1 MHIILCVL
9 SAVVVCSFSGAFG
22 NGYGLWGHRHRW
34 NSPDACLRI
43 LLLQKSQQTQPLN
56 QS

>member
-1 MHIILCVL
+1 MHTILCVL

-56 QS
+56 QP